1 METMKRREASHGSAG
16 CGADTEKVPGPEL
29 KQLELGSVGSFV
41 RNHRKKIFLIFLCL
55 CTLLAVQ
62 PSSRWFG
69 AELRE
74 DRTSKLQAE
83 LKGKTAE
90 QILQW
95 AAETVPGLV
104 QFSSFGPSGMVILDL
119 LDRLGLLEETR
130 IVTIDTLH
138 LFPES
143 YEHLQ
148 NVTRRYPKMKLQ
160 TFYPKEMHG
169 MTLWKDDFQKTSGK
183 LSLKFS
189 EMPAEYSYLT
199 KVEPTLRALQQLAP
213 GGWITGRRRSQG
225 ELRSHLPVVENDAG
239 RLKINPLAYWT
250 WEDVWQYLHTHEV
263 PYNVLHDRG
272 YSSVGDVMNTRP
284 TKPGEGERAGR
295 FELSQETE
303 CGMHTHLARI
313 AKKRAESASKRAELD
328 DAPHLPCDTCVEV
341 NKQNF
346 EEVVLKTKQD
356 MLLEFYSP
364 MCGHCTH
371 FAPTYATIAHELSI
385 SGDAL
390 PARMDLY
397 HNQVPQSAKDA
408 GFEIHAFPTLILV
421 RPMQKKLKLV
431 TYHRWRR
438 DVKTVLDWVKEEL
451 TKPLT

>member
-160 TFYPKEMHG
+160 TFYPKDFMEGEGHRFDEMHG
-169 MTLWKDDFQKTSGK
+169 MTLWKDDFQK
-183 LSLKFS
+183 
-189 EMPAEYSYLT
+189 YSYLT